1 MKKFLGWALV
11 VAGGVLIITTIFQG
25 GVTVKKDAPVN
36 DNLKLVANRVTA
48 IGGVILMAIGGS
60 MLLKNVK
67 AVQ

>member
-11 VAGGVLIITTIFQG
+11 VAGGVLTITTIFQG

-36 DNLKLVANRVTA
+36 DNLKLVGNRVTA

>member
-1 MKKFLGWALV
+1 MKKFLGWVLV
-11 VAGGVLIITTIFQG
+11 VVGGVLTITTIFQG